1 MTSATNEIWPGEL
14 AKHRNAAAE
23 YAMTAAA
30 VGEGRWLKPIADGKW
45 SPAEITEHLRLV
57 YEGSL
62 RELNRGSGMRLRTN
76 WLMQRFLRFAFL
88 KKILKTGQFPKG
100 AKAPSEVK
108 PTVTNTDQTAAI
120 AQFSTL
126 AGEFETLLEKRK
138 GDADCGLSHHL
149 FGKLSPLE
157 GLQLVTTHMRHHHRQ
172 LAAGS

>member
-1 MTSATNEIWPGEL
+1 MNSAMSEMWSGEL
-14 AKHRNAAAE
+14 TKHSSTAAE

-30 VGEGRWLKPIADGKW
+30 VGEGRWLKPLADGKW

-57 YEGSL
+57 YEGAL
-62 RELNRGSGMRLRTN
+62 RELNRGSGMRPRTN

-88 KKILKTGQFPKG
+88 RKILRTGQFPKG

-126 AGEFETLLEKRK
+126 ADEFEALLQKRK
-138 GDADCGLSHHL
+138 GDADCSLSHHL

-157 GLQLVTTHMRHHHRQ
+157 GLQLVTTHLAHHHRQ
-172 LAAGS
+172 LAAVS